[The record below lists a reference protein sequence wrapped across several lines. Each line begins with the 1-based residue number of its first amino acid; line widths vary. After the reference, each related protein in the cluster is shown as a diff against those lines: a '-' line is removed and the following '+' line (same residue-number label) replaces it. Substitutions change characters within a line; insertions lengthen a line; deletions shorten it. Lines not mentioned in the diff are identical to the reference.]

1 MHRQRATRV
10 GCLEEEEEEEEEEG
24 SKLRR
29 RRRRRSS
36 SSRKVYSKLTQL
48 EEARAAIPL
57 GPVIRNGQTK
67 LRLAYGLGSASVH
80 SSVSMLSSQ
89 GSRRGGVRG
98 Y

>member
-10 GCLEEEEEEEEEEG
+10 GCLEEEEEEEG

-29 RRRRRSS
+29 RS

-80 SSVSMLSSQ
+80 SSVSILSSQ